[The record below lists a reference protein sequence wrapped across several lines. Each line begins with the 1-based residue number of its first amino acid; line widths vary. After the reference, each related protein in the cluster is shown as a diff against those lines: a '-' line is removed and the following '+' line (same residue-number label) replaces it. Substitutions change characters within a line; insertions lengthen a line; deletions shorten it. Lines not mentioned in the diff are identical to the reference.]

1 MATGVVGFRTIVC
14 AVLCLAAAAGC
25 SPMAAPPAAPAPKQ
39 VVATVVDYTHVDG
52 CRYLLQVKDGP
63 LLDPGTLEEKYRH
76 DGRKVLIRY
85 HAVERLSVCMAGQPV
100 VIDHIEFSEAR

>member
-1 MATGVVGFRTIVC
+1 MIKYAWI
-14 AVLCLAAAAGC
+14 ALAAAMGC
-25 SPMAAPPAAPAPKQ
+25 SPKAAPQDPAPKR
-39 VVATVVDYTHVDG
+39 VVATVTDYTHLAG
-52 CRYLLQVKDGP
+52 CGFLLQVKDGP

-85 HAVERLSVCMAGQPV
+85 HAVERLSVCMAGRPV